1 MKKYLSIFLI
11 LFAIMAT
18 ETGCE
23 TNNPDNRGV
32 EQWDA
37 IENQAFLNEEYGY
50 VISDDEAIFY
60 LFSHS
65 AWVTENKYDRN
76 DTEYH
81 GDKKEYLTWKIKGNE
96 ITIFHEDKTEYKKA
110 VYNPDDDTFLID
122 GNTYVRLSFLDFI
135 NNH

>member
-1 MKKYLSIFLI
+1 
-11 LFAIMAT
+11 MAT

-37 IENQAFLNEEYGY
+37 IENQAFLNEEYCY
-50 VISDDEAIFY
+50 EISHNEAIFY
-60 LFSHS
+60 TFSHS
-65 AWVTENKYDRN
+65 AWVNENNYNRETGHTGN
-76 DTEYH
+76 D
-81 GDKKEYLTWKIKGNE
+81 GEYLTWKIKGND
-96 ITIFHEDKTEYKKA
+96 ITIFHKDGTEYKKA

-135 NNH
+135 NTH